1 MASLAD
7 AELDL
12 VHGGKLR
19 AGECPSIVRM
29 RRDESSWTVV
39 QSKFHK
45 ATGSRLGHH
54 GTLRVYRGLARHI
67 ETLRFPYAF
76 QCKASIASAMP

>member
-7 AELDL
+7 AELNL

-45 ATGSRLGHH
+45 ATGAVMERSACIAA
-54 GTLRVYRGLARHI
+54 LRAI
-67 ETLRFPYAF
+67 
-76 QCKASIASAMP
+76 